1 MNKVKFFA
9 AGLLLFAAT
18 SFLSS
23 CGDSDDTTPQSQVS
37 LTYSVPEGLK
47 TGKVTGTKV
56 TFYNVNTG
64 RLTEYPL
71 DGSTTITVDDGL
83 YNITLVGQLTYEV
96 NGKTI
101 TSHLRAVKNAVSVSG
116 GKVAI
121 SLAAEV
127 VSVKQGFVFAEIFVS
142 GTKTPDGDSYESDK
156 YFRIYNNSDETLY
169 ADGLVL
175 FESAFTNDDPHNY
188 TPNLRDKAFTIDVAY
203 MVPGTGKEHPVA
215 PGKSILL
222 VDVGLDHTKN
232 NKNSFNLAKADFEWY
247 DASEDGAD
255 TDTDVPNLIKLIT
268 TMDGESVGLWAPH
281 GRGVKTYAIG
291 YLGDDNKVS
300 VKQFLT
306 DYVYKYSY
314 KFVYEGLS
322 VDMDNTGF
330 MVPNSWI
337 ADCVNM
343 RPQKTVQA
351 WLCASSALDAGFA
364 YNSVQED
371 DQSRYG
377 KAVRRKFDKK
387 TGKLIDTN
395 NSTNDFESMV
405 KANPYYIFK

>member
-1 MNKVKFFA
+1 
-9 AGLLLFAAT
+9 
-18 SFLSS
+18 
-23 CGDSDDTTPQSQVS
+23 
-37 LTYSVPEGLK
+37 
-47 TGKVTGTKV
+47 
-56 TFYNVNTG
+56 
-64 RLTEYPL
+64 
-71 DGSTTITVDDGL
+71 
-83 YNITLVGQLTYEV
+83 
-96 NGKTI
+96 
-101 TSHLRAVKNAVSVSG
+101 
-116 GKVAI
+116 
-121 SLAAEV
+121 
-127 VSVKQGFVFAEIFVS
+127 
-142 GTKTPDGDSYESDK
+142 
-156 YFRIYNNSDETLY
+156 
-169 ADGLVL
+169 
-175 FESAFTNDDPHNY
+175 
-188 TPNLRDKAFTIDVAY
+188 
-203 MVPGTGKEHPVA
+203 
-215 PGKSILL
+215 
-222 VDVGLDHTKN
+222 
-232 NKNSFNLAKADFEWY
+232 
-247 DASEDGAD
+247 
-255 TDTDVPNLIKLIT
+255 
-268 TMDGESVGLWAPH
+268 MDGESVGLWAPH

-405 KANPYYIFK
+405 KADPYYIFK